1 MKKPFEVKEFDI
13 IVSDSNS
20 TGNPR
25 FQYLDHA
32 SFLELFKFA
41 KEYSTEQNQADALDF
56 MKIGYRRNVG
66 DIISIRNYVGLIQL
80 QSGFQ
85 LQILPKIPFISD
97 NDPGSINTK
106 RIFLKMLRTMKDFPC
121 KVFTDASL
129 DVAKMNLYELF
140 INMYLQ
146 QVRLLTK
153 HGLRSAYQERSE
165 NLFCYKGKLCV
176 KQQLQ
181 HNLVHRERF
190 YVQYDEFS
198 VNRAENRLVKS
209 TLLKLQKLTSSVRN
223 AKEIKQ
229 LLLAFDGVDVSLN
242 YAKDFSMVNLTRDC
256 SDYNMLI
263 QWAKIFLYEK
273 AFTTFSGSANSRALL
288 FPMESVYE
296 SYVTYWV
303 RRIMSRAGWSVS
315 SQEHR
320 YHLFTEPK
328 RLFALRPD
336 IVLRR
341 GNRTVIL
348 DTKWKNLSD
357 NISSNYGISQGDM
370 YQMFAYS
377 RKYNTPEVWL
387 LYPLTPH
394 MLKHAPIYFSSD
406 DPLKLSVHFIDLANI
421 EDSVNALRAQLS
433 ISSTIS

>member
-1 MKKPFEVKEFDI
+1 MKKLFEVKEYDVI
-13 IVSDSNS
+13 ASDLNS
-20 TGNPR
+20 TDTSK
-25 FQYLDHA
+25 FQYLEND
-32 SFLELFKFA
+32 SFLELLLFV
-41 KEYSTEQNQADALDF
+41 KEYSTEQNQADVLDF

-66 DIISIRNYVGLIQL
+66 DVISIRNYVGLIQL

-85 LQILPKIPFISD
+85 LQILPKIPFVSD
-97 NDPGSINTK
+97 NDPENIKTK
-106 RIFLKMLRTMKDFPC
+106 QIFLKMLRTMKDFPC
-121 KVFTDASL
+121 KVFSDASL

-153 HGLRSAYQERSE
+153 HGLRSAYQERCE
-165 NLFCYKGKLCV
+165 NLFCYKGKLCIN
-176 KQQLQ
+176 QQLQ
-181 HNLVHRERF
+181 HNLIHRERF
-190 YVQYDEFS
+190 YVRYDDFTI
-198 VNRAENRLVKS
+198 NRAENRLIKS

-229 LLLAFDGVDVSLN
+229 LLLAFDGVENSLN
-242 YAKDFSMVNLTRDC
+242 YAKDFSLINLTRDC
-256 SDYNMLI
+256 ADYDMLI
-263 QWAKIFLYEK
+263 QWTKVFLYDK
-273 AFTTFSGSANSRALL
+273 AFTIFSGSTDSRALL

-296 SYVTYWV
+296 SYVAHWV
-303 RRIMSRAGWSVS
+303 RHIMSRDGWSVS
-315 SQEHR
+315 VQEHR
-320 YHLFTEPK
+320 YHLFTEPR
-328 RLFALRPD
+328 RLFALHPD

-348 DTKWKNLSD
+348 DTKWKILSD

-394 MLKHAPIYFSSD
+394 MVKHAPIFFSSD
-406 DPLKLSVHFIDLANI
+406 DPLKLSVHFIDLVNI
-421 EDSVNALRAQLS
+421 EDSVNALREHLKPEQS
-433 ISSTIS
+433 VS